1 MSTHHS
7 YRPGVLPEGDDTQ
20 CENGHNGMLSQSP
33 VNHCFDAG
41 TLIFDLW
48 SDPLIRRQFLVL
60 RVFFFNVFF

>member
-60 RVFFFNVFF
+60 RVCVFF